1 MIELKTPGEIDAL
14 RAAGRVVAD
23 ALAAVRSAA
32 SVGVSLR
39 ELDEVAAGV
48 IADAGAVPSFLNYLP
63 HFADTPYPAVICASV
78 NDAIVHGI
86 PTDYRL
92 QDGDLVSIDCG
103 AHLDGWC
110 GDSAISFT
118 VGEAA
123 PADIDL
129 IATTE
134 QALAAGIEACVPGN
148 RIGDIG
154 NAVGPIARA
163 AGYGILAG
171 HGGHGVGRAMHEQPH
186 VPNEGTPGQ
195 GLALRPGIVIAI
207 EPMFIIGGSD
217 EYRTDPDGWT
227 LRSRDGGRAA
237 HAEHTVAVTEDGPV
251 VLTAP

>member
-1 MIELKTPGEIDAL
+1 VIELKSPKEVAAL
-14 RAAGRVVAD
+14 RAAGRVVAR
-23 ALAAVRSAA
+23 ALAEVRAAAV
-32 SVGVSLR
+32 VGVSLR

-48 IADAGAVPSFLNYLP
+48 IADAGAVSSFLNYLP
-63 HFADTPYPAVICASV
+63 HFAATPYPAVICASV

-92 QDGDLVSIDCG
+92 RGGDLVSIDCG

-118 VGEAA
+118 VGTPIDGDA
-123 PADIDL
+123 DL

-134 QALAAGIEACVPGN
+134 RALAAGIAACVPGN

-171 HGGHGVGRAMHEQPH
+171 HGGHGVGRAMHEPPH
-186 VPNEGTPGQ
+186 VPNEGAPGR
-195 GLALRPGIVIAI
+195 GIGLRPGMVIAI
-207 EPMFIIGGSD
+207 EPMFIIGGRD
-217 EYRTDPDGWT
+217 EYRTDADGWT
-227 LRSRDGGRAA
+227 LRSVDGTRAA
-237 HAEHTVAVTEDGPV
+237 HVEHTIAVTEDGPV

>member
-1 MIELKTPGEIDAL
+1 MIELKTRGEIDAL

-78 NDAIVHGI
+78 NDAVVHGI
-86 PTDYRL
+86 PTRYRL
-92 QDGDLVSIDCG
+92 AEGDLVSIDCG

-110 GDSAISFT
+110 GDSAASFT
-118 VGEAA
+118 VGR
-123 PADIDL
+123 ADERDTVL
-129 IATTE
+129 IETTE
-134 QALAAGIEACVPGN
+134 RALAAGIAACVPGN

-171 HGGHGVGRAMHEQPH
+171 HGGHGVGRAMHELPH

-195 GLALRPGIVIAI
+195 GIGLRPGIVIAI
-207 EPMFIIGGSD
+207 EPMFIIGGGD

-237 HAEHTVAVTEDGPV
+237 HTEHTVAVTEDGPV

>member
-1 MIELKTPGEIDAL
+1 MIELKSPKEVTAL
-14 RAAGRVVAD
+14 RAAGRVVAR
-23 ALAAVRSAA
+23 ALAEVRAA
-32 SVGVSLR
+32 TVVGVSLR
-39 ELDEVAAGV
+39 ELDVVAAGV
-48 IADAGAVPSFLNYLP
+48 IADAGAVPSFLDYLP
-63 HFADTPYPAVICASV
+63 HFAATPYPAVICASV

-92 QDGDLVSIDCG
+92 RDGDLVSIDCG

-118 VGEAA
+118 VGTPVDGDA
-123 PADIDL
+123 DL
-129 IATTE
+129 IAATE
-134 QALAAGIEACVPGN
+134 RALAAGIAACVPGN

-186 VPNEGTPGQ
+186 VPNEGAPGQ
-195 GLALRPGIVIAI
+195 GIGLRPGMVIAI
-207 EPMFIIGGSD
+207 EPMFIIGGRD
-217 EYRTDPDGWT
+217 EYRTDADGWT
-227 LRSRDGGRAA
+227 LRSVDGTRAA
-237 HAEHTVAVTEDGPV
+237 HVEHTIAVTEDGPV